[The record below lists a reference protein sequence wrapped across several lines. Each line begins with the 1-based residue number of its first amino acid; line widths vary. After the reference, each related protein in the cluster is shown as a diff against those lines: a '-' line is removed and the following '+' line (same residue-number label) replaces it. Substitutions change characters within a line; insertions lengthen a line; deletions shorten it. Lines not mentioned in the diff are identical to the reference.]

1 MDESSLLDLLECPVC
16 LERLDST
23 AKVLPCQHT
32 FCKRCLQSIVSSRQ
46 GELRCPE
53 CRTLVRSA
61 VDDLPSNILLLR
73 LLDGITR
80 GGHGPHIS
88 PGQPGVA
95 AVVPARVNRAAR
107 LAAAAMVAGTP
118 LSSNGALPAQTLS
131 RSAASAANKSL
142 PVVPCARA
150 LYTYEGKEPGDL
162 PFSKGD
168 LVFLRR
174 RIDDSW
180 YHGETSAGAQGFF
193 PASYVQVL
201 RALPTPAV
209 PLLLQPAATPAPP
222 GTPTVGAAQPQ
233 ARPAPPPQCRALYD
247 FAVSG
252 GEQDKD
258 CLTFSKDEVLTVIR
272 RVDENWAEGML
283 GDKIGI
289 FPISFVEFNTMA
301 KLLLGLESANIHT
314 LGEALG
320 QPQPSTSSASSASSS
335 SSSSSSSV
343 TSSAAAVASA
353 TAGDAGRKNAK
364 KRHSFTSL
372 TMSNKASGAGAQAQA
387 AHQHRHSCD
396 ISAPVLISS
405 SNPAAAAR
413 IVAAATGNGLS
424 SSAPSQIYIGTTGL
438 IVTTA
443 PTSPVTTVAPVTF
456 LTEGAPPSG
465 PTEGQA
471 LPAVVSTPAVVPGMP
486 LPRPALPSA
495 AGTTEPAVPV
505 PRPPPQQYPLIQI
518 FVALYPY
525 KPQKADEL
533 ELRKGE
539 MYRVLERCQD
549 GWYKGS
555 SLRTGTAGVFPG
567 NYVAPV
573 NRAPPVPQQKL
584 PPPVGSANSSC
595 STSCTSSRAVT
606 VTVPIATV
614 TTSQASNGGG
624 LSACPLAAP
633 PTSPRLGPATAT
645 RHVAQGPA
653 QNGVRP
659 APSSTDKPVAA
670 VPPIQSQGGSPRLS
684 AASARPQPA
693 APLPAPV
700 TALPPAPPCPCPS
713 LSSALASVA
722 SAITPPNVSAAS
734 LDEQAGLGG
743 SGVSS
748 APVASAASGGA
759 TAGGKSEKGEK
770 DKKERKSSF
779 LKILS
784 SASAKRKS
792 RSPPLSASPPP
803 PQSTHDAQQPE
814 AHAMGATAAAEVGG
828 HGRSLTPPVA
838 PPPRQPCSA
847 MAPVRPETKP
857 LQRERYRVVV
867 PYPPQ
872 SDVEL
877 ELREGD
883 VVFVHRKRDDGWYK
897 GTLQRNGKTGLFPG
911 SFVES
916 F

>member
-118 LSSNGALPAQTLS
+118 SSSNGALPAQTLS
-131 RSAASAANKSL
+131 RSAASAANKQSL

-201 RALPTPAV
+201 RPLPTPAV

-335 SSSSSSSV
+335 SSSSASSSV
-343 TSSAAAVASA
+343 TSSVASA
-353 TAGDAGRKNAK
+353 AASDAGRKNAK

-424 SSAPSQIYIGTTGL
+424 SSAPSQ
-438 IVTTA
+438 
-443 PTSPVTTVAPVTF
+443 
-456 LTEGAPPSG
+456 
-465 PTEGQA
+465 EGQA

-505 PRPPPQQYPLIQI
+505 SRPPPQQYPLIQI

-633 PTSPRLGPATAT
+633 PTSPRLGPATAA
-645 RHVAQGPA
+645 RHGAQGPA